1 MTEPMSMWQGK
12 PWWCQPW
19 TIVLTG
25 VLVTL
30 ASWLVLH
37 RWWISVPV
45 GLAVLAWWGLF
56 LWVVPEAYRQQ
67 QLDGVGATHAGVD
80 HQQG

>member
-1 MTEPMSMWQGK
+1 MAEAISIWDSK

-25 VLVTL
+25 VLVVL
-30 ASWLVLH
+30 ASWLLLQ

-45 GLAVLAWWGLF
+45 GIGVLTWWWLF
-56 LWVVPEAYRQQ
+56 LFVVPAAYRQQ
-67 QLDGVGATHAGVD
+67 QAEEGEVD
-80 HQQG
+80 